1 MADLGTISTF
11 KLPTGDT
18 VSIKDATARESIDIL
33 DIDSTYTSSTKTVT
47 LVFGPS
53 SLADATE
60 Y

>member
-1 MADLGTISTF
+1 MADLGTISTLQF
-11 KLPTGDT
+11 PTGDT
-18 VSIKDATARESIDIL
+18 ASIKDATARESINIL

-53 SLADATE
+53 FLADATE